1 MTVTAPIGASY
12 TDFLDSKRNAYSG
25 DGFEIP
31 ADALPLD
38 LFGFQRDLVRWS
50 LAMGRSAL
58 FADTGMGKTAMQLA
72 WADQVV
78 RYTGGNV
85 LVLTP
90 LAVSH
95 QTVREGEK
103 FGIEAHRSHDG
114 TVYRGITVTNYE
126 QLHRFS
132 PDDFAGAVC
141 DESAILKSFDGARR
155 TDITAFMRR
164 MRYRLLCSATPAP
177 NDYTELGTSS
187 EALGYLGYM
196 DMLNRFFRNEQ
207 GTSDTKGRYRGYGAP
222 RTFTG
227 PHWRF
232 KGHAEE
238 AFWRWVCSWARAIR
252 KPSDMGYEDGAFIL
266 PPLIEREHV
275 VTTNTAPPGM
285 LFAIQALSLEEQRA
299 ERRRTIGERCGKVA
313 DLVNHDQPALVWVHL
328 NDEGDMLER
337 MIPDAVQ
344 VSGSDTDDRKEEV
357 LTAFAAGQIRVLITK
372 PKIAGWGLNF
382 QHCNHVTF
390 FPSHSFEQF
399 YQGVRR
405 CWRFGQKRPVTVD
418 IVTTEGEQ
426 RVLANLQ
433 SKAVAADKMF
443 TQLVAMM
450 HDSLSIRREDNFT
463 QREELPSWL

>member
-1 MTVTAPIGASY
+1 MTTPTGADY
-12 TDFLDSKRNAYSG
+12 QTFLASKRNAYSG
-25 DGFEIP
+25 DGFEVA
-31 ADALPLD
+31 ADDLPPS
-38 LFGFQRDLVRWS
+38 LFLFQRDLVRWS
-50 LAMGRSAL
+50 LGMGRSAL

-72 WADQVV
+72 WADAVV
-78 RYTGGNV
+78 RHTGGNV

-114 TVYRGITVTNYE
+114 TVHRGITVTNYE
-126 QLHRFS
+126 QLHRFD
-132 PDDFAGAVC
+132 PDDFTGAVC

-155 TDITAFMRR
+155 GEITAFMRR

-187 EALGYLGYM
+187 EALGYLGYI
-196 DMLNRFFRNEQ
+196 DMLTRFFKNDQNTIKPTIYRHRGQNSRKLEQ
-207 GTSDTKGRYRGYGAP
+207 SAK
-222 RTFTG
+222 
-227 PHWRF
+227 WRF
-232 KGHAEE
+232 KGHAEDP
-238 AFWRWVCSWARAIR
+238 FWRWVCSWARAIR
-252 KPSDMGYEDGAFIL
+252 KPSDMGYEDGGFIL

-275 VTTNTAPPGM
+275 VTANNAPPGM
-285 LFAIQALSLEEQRA
+285 LFAIQALSLEEQRV

-313 DLVNHDQPALVWVHL
+313 DLVNHNDPALVWVHL
-328 NDEGDMLER
+328 NDEGNMLER

-344 VSGSDTDDRKEEV
+344 VSGSDSDDRKERA
-357 LTAFAAGQIRVLITK
+357 LTAFASGQIRVLITK
-372 PKIAGWGLNF
+372 PRIAGWGLNF

-405 CWRFGQKRPVTVD
+405 CWRFGQTRPVTVD

-433 SKAVAADKMF
+433 SKATAADTMF
-443 TQLVAMM
+443 SQLVAMM
-450 HDSLSIRREDNFT
+450 HNSLAVTRDDNFT
-463 QREELPSWL
+463 QREELPTWL